1 MLATVWRTR
10 ETNVNQ
16 YSNNNEKKPKEI
28 KNQIWNQSQSID
40 WACGFSIQNYKIAI
54 INDYK
59 RFLYTL
65 LEIDK
70 RLLTIL

>member
-1 MLATVWRTR
+1 MWINGTKKKRLETTTEILKKKQNPKPSTRPAGRRVATSVR
-10 ETNVNQ
+10 
-16 YSNNNEKKPKEI
+16 
-28 KNQIWNQSQSID
+28 
-40 WACGFSIQNYKIAI
+40 FSIQNYKIAI